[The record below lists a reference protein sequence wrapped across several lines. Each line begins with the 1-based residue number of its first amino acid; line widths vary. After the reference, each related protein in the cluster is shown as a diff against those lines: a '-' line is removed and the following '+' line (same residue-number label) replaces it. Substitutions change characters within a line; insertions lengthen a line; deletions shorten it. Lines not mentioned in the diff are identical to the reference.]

1 MASKSSALGALLYE
15 TETNFGE
22 TTTTTAT
29 RLRPI
34 GPVSYDLTHAG
45 SKIDILR
52 QRPHEGVPYVRG
64 PMGGT
69 VSFTLNLTGLGATAA
84 GAAPASALA
93 TFLGTVFGTTAT
105 GLATGD
111 TISGPGTASV
121 PTTTG
126 ASGVTAGGMVR
137 LGAKKDARG
146 DGQWYA
152 VGTHSSNNLTLLTAA
167 PATLSNGDVVY
178 ASRMVYP
185 SSTPGTYETLSSIR
199 MRFQSAQQQYV
210 CHGCYP
216 TAAEFSVE
224 IGQIPTV
231 RLTYAVAWW
240 EEVNDTFPSATSVQ
254 DYAAAP
260 VTGGSMF
267 INAVGTVT
275 RNTVVARSVS
285 WTVALNNASEMGVGG
300 YDEHQAMVGCNR
312 GPSSVMVEMVV
323 DSEAAGTNTYGAL
336 YDVSENSRVNRHALY
351 SMSIGDGRAV
361 GVYWPNLTQVEMPTQ
376 FDDGGV
382 LRRRLKF
389 EALTGTTTTSDLTM
403 SPWRLAMG

>member
-1 MASKSSALGALLYE
+1 MASKSSQLGALLYE
-15 TETNFGE
+15 SETNFGE
-22 TTTTTAT
+22 TTTTTGT

-34 GPVSYDLTHAG
+34 GMVSYDLTHSG
-45 SKIDILR
+45 QKIEILK
-52 QRPHEGVPYVRG
+52 QRPHEGVSYVRG

-69 VSFTLNLTGLGATAA
+69 LSFTLNLTGLGATAA

-111 TISGPGTASV
+111 TATGGTASV
-121 PTTTG
+121 PTMTG
-126 ASGVTAGGMVR
+126 ATGVTAGSMVR
-137 LGAKKDARG
+137 IGVKKDTRA
-146 DGQWYA
+146 DGQWVA
-152 VGTHSSNNLTLLTAA
+152 VATHTSNNLTLLTAA
-167 PATLSNGDVVY
+167 PVAPANADVVY

-185 SSTPGTYETLSSIR
+185 SSTTGTYETLQSVR
-199 MRFQSAQQQYV
+199 FRFQTAQQQYV

-216 TAAEFSVE
+216 TAAELSIEV
-224 IGQIPTV
+224 GAIPTV

-254 DYAAAP
+254 DYAGAP

-285 WTVALNNASEMGVGG
+285 MAIAMNNTSEMGVGG
-300 YDEHQAMVGCNR
+300 YDEHQAIVGCNR
-312 GPSSVMVEMVV
+312 GPSVVTVEMVV

-336 YDVSENSRVNRHALY
+336 YDVSENSRINRHALY
-351 SMSIGDGRAV
+351 SMSVGDGRAV
-361 GVYWPNLTQVEMPTQ
+361 ALYWPNLTQTEMPTQ
-376 FDDGGV
+376 IDDGGV

-389 EALTGTTTTSDLTM
+389 EAMTGTTTTSDLTM
-403 SPWRLAMG
+403 SPWRLALG